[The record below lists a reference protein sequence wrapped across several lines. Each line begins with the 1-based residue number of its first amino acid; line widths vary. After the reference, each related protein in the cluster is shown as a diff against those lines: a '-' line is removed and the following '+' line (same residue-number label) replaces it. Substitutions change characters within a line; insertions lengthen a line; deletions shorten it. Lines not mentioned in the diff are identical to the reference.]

1 MSPRWT
7 IRTRAMAL
15 LLAAAVTISA
25 ATWLAVSGQRDAA
38 TRLIGQDQVAGDLL
52 TAMLDEE
59 TGLRGYSETHERVF
73 LGPYLQGTAQYT
85 AALHRAR
92 RLIGAGSPRLGRLLR
107 AQAAQ
112 AQRWQKDADDLMAQV
127 AVTRRAVPPVRL
139 RHSKL
144 LMDRYR
150 TVHRALRD
158 AVRRAGDSA
167 LAGERFRA
175 LAWLLAICGAFS
187 ALALVVV
194 GRRARADGLAE
205 ARHAAYRD
213 ALLAARTVGGI
224 HQILRAR
231 LLEDAGAA
239 DVHLDDAAQHDAG
252 GTVVR
257 IPTLAGGEVTGAA
270 CVVFAA
276 FPTAR
281 QRRAAE
287 AAVAEASPVLAHLHA
302 IERAEARAVTDAL
315 TGCANRRAWDERLP
329 IAMAVARRSGRA
341 LSIALIDLDGFK
353 ALNDS
358 EGHEAGDRV
367 LRACTVVWQRE
378 LRIGDV
384 LARVGGDE
392 FATLLP
398 ECGEDDAAGV
408 AQRLRETT
416 PHLGGASV
424 GIAEWDREESPDA
437 FVRRADAALY
447 ADKAHRRAGV
457 GAGWAPTPAPC

>member
-1 MSPRWT
+1 
-7 IRTRAMAL
+7 MAL
-15 LLAAAVTISA
+15 LLAAAMTISA

-38 TRLIGQDQVAGDLL
+38 TRLISQDQVAGDLL
-52 TAMLDEE
+52 TAMLNQE

-73 LGPYLQGTAQYT
+73 LGPYLQGTGEYAE
-85 AALHRAR
+85 ALRRAR
-92 RLIGAGSPRLGRLLR
+92 RLIGTDSPRRRLLD

-112 AQRWQKDADDLMAQV
+112 AQRWQKDADDLMARI
-127 AVTRRAVPPVRL
+127 AVTRRPVPPGRL
-139 RHSKL
+139 RHSKV

-150 TVHRALRD
+150 AAQEALRD
-158 AVRRAGDSA
+158 AVRRAGDGA

-175 LAWLLAICGAFS
+175 LAWLLAICGTFS
-187 ALALVVV
+187 ALALVIV
-194 GRRARADGLAE
+194 GRRARADRRAE

-224 HQILRAR
+224 HKILRAR
-231 LLEDAGAA
+231 LVEEAGAA
-239 DVHLDDAAQHDAG
+239 DVHLDDAAHHDAG

-257 IPTLAGGEVTGAA
+257 IATMAGGEVTGAA
-270 CVVFAA
+270 AVVFPA
-276 FPTAR
+276 FPTAA

-287 AAVAEASPVLAHLHA
+287 AAVAEASPVLANLHA

-329 IAMAVARRSGRA
+329 IAMAVARRSGRP
-341 LSIALIDLDGFK
+341 LSIALVDLDGFK

-358 EGHEAGDRV
+358 QGHEAGDRV
-367 LRACTVVWQRE
+367 LRACAAAWQHE

-392 FATLLP
+392 FAALLP
-398 ECGEDDAAGV
+398 ECGEEDATGV
-408 AQRLRETT
+408 AQRLQEST

-424 GIAEWDREESPDA
+424 GIAEWDGEESPDA

-447 ADKAHRRAGV
+447 ADKAHRRLRAL
-457 GAGWAPTPAPC
+457 A